1 MFVLKACWICLH
13 ASAFVINGQK
23 PDSWEC
29 TKSMSTESSCADT
42 RIEDHMESLNTMI
55 PLSEKPLIL
64 VSQRPLLS
72 PEECKKVARYLEMN
86 KDGSEDPLNDIFF
99 KDNGRNVF
107 STAHISKVNKENSLT
122 IEEENVEAFYE
133 EARNIIYRVRSEID
147 RLTNSPSHEGDF
159 ALPRFLSFKVDEIPD
174 PSKDGVQETISAL
187 LPDGLHSDNVNNQF
201 TRHVSALLYL
211 SDEIDESEEEGLV
224 GGHTTFPL
232 AIPLH
237 QGDDEK
243 TTFDERVEEA
253 ARNHLNANRLHSG
266 QRDWP
271 NAEGESTM
279 LEAAAY
285 SLFHREISRQN
296 TIKKVPDTF
305 LPQSSRGVRIT
316 PKPGQLC
323 IFHNL
328 LDDGSPDPLAFHAG
342 EAILGRSPSKVSGK
356 KVLLVFFKTINLQ
369 ESEDK
374 YMQELA
380 KKSRASRQWIKDQ
393 YYN

>member
-1 MFVLKACWICLH
+1 MLVLIACWICLY

-23 PDSWEC
+23 PSSWDC
-29 TKSMSTESSCADT
+29 TKSMSTESTYADT
-42 RIEDHMESLNTMI
+42 CIEDDMESLNTMI

-86 KDGSEDPLNDIFF
+86 KDGSEDPLNDVFF

-107 STAHISKVNKENSLT
+107 STAHISKVNNENSLT

-133 EARNIIYRVRSEID
+133 EARSIIYRVRSEID

-174 PSKDGVQETISAL
+174 PSKDGVQQTINSII
-187 LPDGLHSDNVNNQF
+187 PDGLHCDNVNNQF
-201 TRHVSALLYL
+201 TRHISALLYL

-232 AIPLH
+232 AKPLH
-237 QGDDEK
+237 QRDDEK
-243 TTFDERVEEA
+243 TAFDERVEEA

-271 NAEGESTM
+271 NAEGESTI

-305 LPQSSRGVRIT
+305 LPKSSRGVRIT
-316 PKPGQLC
+316 PRPGQLC

-380 KKSRASRQWIKDQ
+380 QKSKASRQWIKDQ